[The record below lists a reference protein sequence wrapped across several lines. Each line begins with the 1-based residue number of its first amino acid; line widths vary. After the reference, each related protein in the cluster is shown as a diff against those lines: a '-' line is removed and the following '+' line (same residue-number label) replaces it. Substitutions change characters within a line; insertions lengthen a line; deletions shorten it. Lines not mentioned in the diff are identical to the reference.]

1 MVRSKQEK
9 TKYNSDGLR
18 QWIHIA
24 EDGARI
30 TGRFFDPLKMA
41 ESIMD
46 LRTHEY
52 KDSRKLEQNKNVIGK

>member
-1 MVRSKQEK
+1 LRVRCPSKRIIE
-9 TKYNSDGLR
+9 
-18 QWIHIA
+18 
-24 EDGARI
+24 ERI

-52 KDSRKLEQNKNVIGK
+52 KDSRKLEQNKNVIGKQDEI

>member
-1 MVRSKQEK
+1 MD
-9 TKYNSDGLR
+9 YDNGF
-18 QWIHIA
+18 IFA

>member
-1 MVRSKQEK
+1 MKLVEGVYESLISTRI
-9 TKYNSDGLR
+9 T
-18 QWIHIA
+18 
-24 EDGARI
+24 RI